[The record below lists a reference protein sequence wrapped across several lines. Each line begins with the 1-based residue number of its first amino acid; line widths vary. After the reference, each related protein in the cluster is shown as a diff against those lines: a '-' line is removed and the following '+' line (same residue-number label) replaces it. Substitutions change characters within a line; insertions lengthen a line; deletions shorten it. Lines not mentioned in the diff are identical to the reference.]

1 MPGRWPRTAPA
12 SRRQQ
17 LKAVGAQ
24 VTLDEL
30 RNMATPFVRLATG
43 EMARIVDWYPDTKA
57 VAVKAP
63 NGRLHVLPVGCL
75 LPGPGFAV
83 EQPY

>member
-1 MPGRWPRTAPA
+1 
-12 SRRQQ
+12 
-17 LKAVGAQ
+17 
-24 VTLDEL
+24 
-30 RNMATPFVRLATG
+30 MATPFVRLATG

-63 NGRLHVLPVGCL
+63 NGRLHVLPVGRL